1 VARAINT
8 FLLQHGLR
16 LVDNP
21 CISPDFCLDWG
32 GLAARLKSGAAISP
46 FPQSRFETAAGAW
59 TLAEE
64 PSTGDCA
71 WLLAASATGNPAT
84 LPDHGIDLPQGG
96 FAFPA
101 SWENLLRLKNL
112 VQEQDPGTTI
122 FPTAGAN
129 LGRGTL
135 GVGARF
141 TTLHWPAVEWA
152 MAALGMGFTANQ
164 NSIPRELVYDTDV
177 MLAGRLESV
186 PFPFIGTGVP
196 EGHQGQSVEGMSH
209 GAVLSKLRTG
219 FHRHRIEWSF
229 NADHQ
234 PVGGRFDSREDALV
248 RGCLLASYITFDL
261 SPELAK
267 RVPTPLGAIDPML
280 AARVR
285 ERITV
290 VGCSV
295 EGGEFERTLS
305 SVWPAMQKAALR
317 DAKYAAARSA
327 AFTTTRGK
335 AYLKELSIDELP
347 GLTTQATTA
356 LVLALGEELGL
367 NFDFIAPAFGFRK
380 NLPFPDNEEL
390 RRRVA
395 LQWDVCRRFDVGIG
409 FHSGSGKSA
418 ENYRVLGEVT
428 GGCLEIKTSGR
439 YTYEMGVAL
448 AASSDPSDRAL
459 WDDWY
464 RFTLELAVNGA
475 FSAQESER
483 ETARGFIVDSL
494 GTGGAGPEV
503 FESRAACRKAL
514 ESLPQSP
521 DHAFFFEYNFLFV
534 LAAGGRAD
542 WKALGDHGPEG
553 YAQRAR
559 FYSVSPECRL
569 RYARGV
575 AAYLLFLARETGL
588 VAADRCELAQENLE
602 AIRSIDEFIGAIA
615 PPAGT
620 PAESEILK

>member
-483 ETARGFIVDSL
+483 EVQGRKCSSRG
-494 GTGGAGPEV
+494 P
-503 FESRAACRKAL
+503 RAARLSNRFPNRRTTHFSSNTTSSSCWRPADGRTGKRSATMARKVTRSEPGSIASARNAGSGTRAAWPPTCCFWRAKPAWL
-514 ESLPQSP
+514 QPTAASSRRKISRRSGRSTSSSEPSP
-521 DHAFFFEYNFLFV
+521 
-534 LAAGGRAD
+534 
-542 WKALGDHGPEG
+542 
-553 YAQRAR
+553 
-559 FYSVSPECRL
+559 RL
-569 RYARGV
+569 RALRQN
-575 AAYLLFLARETGL
+575 R
-588 VAADRCELAQENLE
+588 
-602 AIRSIDEFIGAIA
+602 RS
-615 PPAGT
+615 
-620 PAESEILK
+620 